1 MKLNYFNFKKLNS
14 KFLLTNDFGKYAFVS
29 EEELKET
36 VCGHVETGSDLETR
50 LINAGIIYKQTDL
63 EFSGSGKYLLREN
76 KSYMEMATSLHIF
89 VVTTACNMKCLYCQA
104 NNGETQPCLY
114 MDKETAEMAVDIALQ
129 SPKRSLTF
137 EFQGGEPLL
146 NYRIIKHIV
155 EYTELHKKNHIV
167 CYNIVTNLT
176 LLTEEILEFLRKY
189 QFGISTSLDGSI
201 RINDTNRM
209 YADSSGT
216 YNDVIQSVKKI
227 RMEGLHVGA
236 IQTTTKT
243 SLDAPE
249 EIVRSYVELGF
260 DNIFIRP
267 LTPLGK
273 ATVQWDN
280 LGYTADEFL
289 QFYRNAFEELIQIN
303 RRGIYIKEGHASIF
317 LRKIDGRRMN
327 YMELRSPCGAG
338 IGQLA
343 YYPDGN
349 IFTCDEGRMLYEMG
363 QDTFCLGNVFE
374 NSYNELI
381 NNTICRATCAA
392 SVLETIP
399 TCCDCVYQPYCGTCP
414 VVNYAMYGDLLEK
427 MPRGYKCSIYAG
439 ILDIIFEKILEGD
452 SQTVRILKSW
462 SS

>member
-36 VCGHVETGSDLETR
+36 VSGHVEPGSDLETR

-243 SLDAPE
+243 SLDAPK
-249 EIVRSYVELGF
+249 EIVRSYAELGF

-289 QFYRNAFEELIQIN
+289 QFYKNAFEELIQIN

-317 LRKIDGRRMN
+317 LRKIDGQRMN

-363 QDTFCLGNVFE
+363 QDTFCLGTVFE

-414 VVNYAMYGDLLEK
+414 VVNYAMYGDLQEK

-439 ILDIIFEKILEGD
+439 ILDMIFEKILEGD

>member
-36 VCGHVETGSDLETR
+36 VSGHVETGSDLETR

-452 SQTVRILKSW
+452 SQTVHILKSW

>member
-36 VCGHVETGSDLETR
+36 VSGHVETGSDLETR

-381 NNTICRATCAA
+381 NDTICRATCAA